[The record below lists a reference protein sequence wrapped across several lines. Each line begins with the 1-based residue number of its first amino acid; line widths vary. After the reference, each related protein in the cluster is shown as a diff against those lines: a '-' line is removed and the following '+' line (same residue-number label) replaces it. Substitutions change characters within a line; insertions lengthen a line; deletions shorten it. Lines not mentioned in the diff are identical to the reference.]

1 MDNDTVQLIGGP
13 CGQHGPYTFYKAFKY
28 TKDGIKRIMTLS
40 EFFFV
45 KLWMDSDLVCIGELQ
60 LLWIDKNSEQ
70 VLASLR
76 LYFLPENTP
85 EGRMDHGEDEVLA
98 ISEKVVLRVE
108 DLITW
113 ITIDAEWTWGRLGK
127 TYPRDSDED
136 DIGHLLSFSES
147 SLDFTDV
154 EKERKTLGECCLN
167 ARCRKRRLE
176 NNSQS

>member
-1 MDNDTVQLIGGP
+1 MKCISIPLHRMIITFVDACCICLFFFCFQRSTFFEFNAPRRSYLETCLIFNCLSQLIGGP

-28 TKDGIKRIMTLS
+28 TKDGVKRIITLS

-85 EGRMDHGEDEVLA
+85 EGRMDHGEVSFYLIRLLQTI
-98 ISEKVVLRVE
+98 ISC
-108 DLITW
+108 I
-113 ITIDAEWTWGRLGK
+113 A
-127 TYPRDSDED
+127 
-136 DIGHLLSFSES
+136 F
-147 SLDFTDV
+147 
-154 EKERKTLGECCLN
+154 
-167 ARCRKRRLE
+167 
-176 NNSQS
+176 